1 MSFYIRQFLPYLAV
15 SAVVYLP
22 FRLRKKRSS
31 LIPDLIFFVYI
42 VALLMLTV
50 LPMVFVAQHGLLVR
64 LPCADVLL
72 GLGKIETIPQPSERS
87 LQLQP
92 FATVIGLLT
101 DDALPQRVRLLSCR
115 RQHSRQSGAAHA
127 VRLPVPAQKRRG
139 TWQNLRRRLAA
150 VLGIEIIQYF
160 EGPCRRYRRRYFEFC
175 RHTARIRGLL
185 HFYKNKSPRPLT
197 KGASEG
203 LNHSVISAKRSIS
216 LCNFTMTALFQ

>member
-92 FATVIGLLT
+92 FATVTGLLT
-101 DDALPQRVRLLSCR
+101 DDALPQRVRLYRAAANILGNLALLMPFGFLFPLK
-115 RQHSRQSGAAHA
+115 SGAGLGKTCA
-127 VRLPVPAQKRRG
+127 VGL
-139 TWQNLRRRLAA
+139 TA

-160 EGPCRRYRRRYFEFC
+160 EGRVADIDDVILNFVG
-175 RHTARIRGLL
+175 ILL
-185 HFYKNKSPRPLT
+185 GFAAYCIFT
-197 KGASEG
+197 KIKA
-203 LNHSVISAKRSIS
+203 LVRSRKE
-216 LCNFTMTALFQ
+216 LRKA

>member
-101 DDALPQRVRLLSCR
+101 DDALPQRVRLYRAAANILGNLAFGFLFPLK
-115 RQHSRQSGAAHA
+115 SGAGLGKTCA
-127 VRLPVPAQKRRG
+127 VG
-139 TWQNLRRRLAA
+139 LAA
-150 VLGIEIIQYF
+150 VLGIEIIRYF
-160 EGPCRRYRRRYFEFC
+160 EGRVADIDDVILNFVG
-175 RHTARIRGLL
+175 ILL
-185 HFYKNKSPRPLT
+185 GFAAYCIFIKIKAL
-197 KGASEG
+197 
-203 LNHSVISAKRSIS
+203 VRSRKE
-216 LCNFTMTALFQ
+216 LRKA